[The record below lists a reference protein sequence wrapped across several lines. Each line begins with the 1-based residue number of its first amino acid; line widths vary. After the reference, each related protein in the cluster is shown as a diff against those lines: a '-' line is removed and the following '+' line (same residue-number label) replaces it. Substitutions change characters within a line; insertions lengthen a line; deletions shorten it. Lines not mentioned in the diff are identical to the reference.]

1 MKDKML
7 KDMQMFAGM
16 LLIALLIAFI
26 GTIIMGLLSYIWGNE
41 EWQIKK

>member
-1 MKDKML
+1 MDKML

-16 LLIALLIAFI
+16 LLIALIIAFI
-26 GTIIMGLLSYIWGNE
+26 GTVILAILSYIWGNE